1 MTLRRN
7 EKAVWTR
14 RDVRFAKRSRRMQCR
29 AVHGSIRPAAR
40 ALAMLALI
48 AALAPEVAGGA
59 RAAAPD
65 SDRAAHAAAREAAAP
80 RAVPPFAPPFAHL
93 PLAPPLALNGGFGE
107 YRSNHFHGGLDLGTG
122 GEVGRPVLA
131 PLTGWIERVRASGA
145 GYGRSLYLHGEDGRL
160 LVFGHL
166 DAYAPPIAA
175 YVAAAQESTGQYE
188 VDLWPEAGRF
198 RVRAGDR
205 IAWTGE
211 SGSGGPHLHIEVRR
225 GDMAYH
231 PLRSGLAIADSS
243 APTLVSVTLEP
254 LDEAS
259 WVERSAAPVTIPL
272 GASPATVTLIGRVRA
287 VVAARDGIWRGVDR
301 MVPWSVALGFDRV
314 EVECR
319 FDSVSWATDMPESD
333 YIYDTGGVTGERGMR
348 MWAPA
353 GFRPRILRT
362 REPVGDDAGTL
373 VVRPGD
379 PPRTLR
385 LVARDVAGNTCER
398 TLVLQPPATGAGA
411 PDSARVG
418 GRSVA
423 DSSDAFRFSSLPGNR
438 LRVTFRGAPAGS
450 RGVTINGHPA
460 SLAEGD
466 WSAVLA
472 LSSPGSRDMPFHVVA
487 SGRGATGRAW
497 TQTFQ
502 AVLRPDPTA
511 PERTAEDGFRWT
523 LPRGAQFET
532 GPVLYRRN
540 GATGGAP
547 RELAERSDVLELMP
561 LTLRLRKPVRIEW
574 GGAQAP
580 PANVGLYG
588 DDGEGWGWIGSPLDS
603 ASGRR
608 AGETRHFGRFA
619 LFADTLA
626 PRLTPLRTPSR
637 ARGGPYNRWA
647 LETRVREEGSG
658 VDPRASWIE
667 VDGRKMPAEWDGEQE
682 VLRWRPLR
690 APKPGPHRYT
700 VVVRDRAGNERR
712 AAGRFVMK

>member
-1 MTLRRN
+1 VTLRWH
-7 EKAVWTR
+7 EETSSPR
-14 RDVRFAKRSRRMQCR
+14 RSGGFAKRSRRMQCR
-29 AVHGSIRPAAR
+29 AVRGSIRPAVRGVVTLVSIAV
-40 ALAMLALI
+40 LASGS
-48 AALAPEVAGGA
+48 PGV
-59 RAAAPD
+59 
-65 SDRAAHAAAREAAAP
+65 AHAAAADSSRAGRTAGGAPAP
-80 RAVPPFAPPFAHL
+80 RAVLPFAPPFAHL
-93 PLAPPLALNGGFGE
+93 PLAPPLSLNGGFGE

-131 PLTGWIERVRASGA
+131 PLPGWIERVRASGA

-166 DAYAPPIAA
+166 DAFAAPIAA

-198 RVRAGDR
+198 RVSAGER

-211 SGSGGPHLHIEVRR
+211 SGAGGPHLHIEVRR

-231 PLRSGLAIADSS
+231 PLRAGLVIADSS

-272 GASPATVTLIGRVRA
+272 GGSPATVTMIGRARA

-314 EVECR
+314 QVECR
-319 FDSVSWATDMPESD
+319 FDSVSWATDMSESD
-333 YIYDTGGVTGERGMR
+333 YIYDTGGVTGERGML
-348 MWAPA
+348 MWAPP
-353 GFRPRILRT
+353 GFRPRILRST
-362 REPVGDDAGTL
+362 ASIGEDAGTL

-379 PPRTLR
+379 SPRTLR
-385 LVARDVAGNTCER
+385 LVARDVAGNVCER
-398 TLVLQPPATGAGA
+398 TLVLRPPASGAGA
-411 PDSARVG
+411 PDSARAG
-418 GRSVA
+418 GRALA
-423 DSSDAFRFSSLPGNR
+423 DSSGWFQFSSLPGNR

-450 RGVTINGHPA
+450 RGVTIDGRPA
-460 SLAEGD
+460 SLADGD
-466 WSAVLA
+466 WSTVIPLEA
-472 LSSPGSRDMPFHVVA
+472 GSRDTPFHVVA
-487 SGRGATGRAW
+487 TGRNGSGRPW
-497 TQTFQ
+497 TQAFQ

-511 PERTAEDGFRWT
+511 PERSAQGGFLWT
-523 LPRGAQFET
+523 MPLGAQFEA

-540 GATGGAP
+540 GATPAAP
-547 RELAERSDVLELMP
+547 RELVERSDLLELIP
-561 LTLRLRKPVRIEW
+561 LALRLRRPLRIEW
-574 GGAQAP
+574 GGSKAP
-580 PANVGLYG
+580 AANVGLYS

-603 ASGRR
+603 ATGRR
-608 AGETRHFGRFA
+608 VGETRHFGRFA

-626 PRLTPLRTPSR
+626 PRLTPLRTPSH
-637 ARGGPYNRWA
+637 ALGGPYSRWA

-658 VDPRASWIE
+658 VDPRASWVE
-667 VDGRKMPAEWDGEQE
+667 VDGRKLPAEWDGEKE

-712 AAGRFVMK
+712 ATGRFVMK